1 MPKQFAM
8 QRFEARVPMTL
19 AVNIS
24 NQQQSAGV
32 ETTFTENVSAHGAR
46 ILSTR
51 HWRPGRPAVICIAAR
66 GFSCERAGVYC
77 RPQRNHEFAVGIE
90 FLEPVARWLLS
101 PPGSGDNLHG

>member
-1 MPKQFAM
+1 
-8 QRFEARVPMTL
+8 MTL

-51 HWRPGRPAVICIAAR
+51 HWRPGDRLLFALLPGAFRANARVSIAVR
-66 GFSCERAGVYC
+66 SGTTSSPSG
-77 RPQRNHEFAVGIE
+77 
-90 FLEPVARWLLS
+90 LS
-101 PPGSGDNLHG
+101 SLNR